1 VAASEIPASHF
12 LAASLFLAA
21 LMALASFSEI
31 TNPELAEFPDLAS
44 SYFGPKIAVFC
55 ILDEDFFGFA

>member
-1 VAASEIPASHF
+1 MAASEIPASPF

-31 TNPELAEFPDLAS
+31 MNLGYELGPALQKAS
-44 SYFGPKIAVFC
+44 ALPTEPRSMEMGHSEC
-55 ILDEDFFGFA
+55 L